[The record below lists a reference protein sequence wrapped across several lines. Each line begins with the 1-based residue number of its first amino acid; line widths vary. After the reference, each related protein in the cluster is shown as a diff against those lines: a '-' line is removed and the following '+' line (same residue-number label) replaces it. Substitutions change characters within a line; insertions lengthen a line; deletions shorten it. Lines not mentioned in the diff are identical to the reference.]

1 MIREGKKLPSEAVE
15 RIPELIHLISE
26 DKDVIAL
33 FSFGSLVSG
42 DLKPLSD
49 LDFAVLVSPDFDR
62 NCRFDKHIDLI
73 GLFTRIFGSDEI
85 DLVFMND
92 APMRFAYYI
101 IKSGKLLFCSN
112 KNILNDFAEKTVKLF
127 LDFRYF
133 RDEFDHE
140 FLKGIGYCG

>member
-1 MIREGKKLPSEAVE
+1 MIREGRKLPSDAVE
-15 RIPELIHLISE
+15 RIPELIHRISE
-26 DKDVIAL
+26 DKDMIAL

-49 LDFAVLVSPDFDR
+49 LDFGILVSSDLDR
-62 NCRFDKHIDLI
+62 NSRFDKHIDLI

-85 DLVFMND
+85 DLVLMND
-92 APMRFAYYI
+92 APMRFAFHI

-112 KNILNDFAEKTVKLF
+112 KDVLNNFIEKTVKLF

-133 RDEFDHE
+133 RDEFDHA
-140 FLKGIGYCG
+140 FLKGIGYFG